1 MTPDINLLP
10 KRDRQS
16 AGKKL
21 LFLVTGIIFAL
32 LFIGIGT
39 QYFIVNK
46 NIDRLQ
52 AEKQTEEAEKIQ
64 LETKVAALQS
74 PVVADLATSVRFVE
88 SVSYPVSPLLTEL
101 LKYIPVNTYVRSY
114 MFTEN
119 TITFDVDFET
129 LSTVS
134 TYIGDLDGSAY
145 FTDVKVES
153 ISTFHPK
160 EDGEE
165 EKTTSFDEVE
175 RFANT
180 ITVTIEPSYLRS
192 GGVVQ

>member
-1 MTPDINLLP
+1 MAPDINLLP
-10 KRDRQS
+10 KRDRS
-16 AGKKL
+16 LANKR
-21 LFLVTGIIFAL
+21 LFFIIFGIVFAL

-39 QYFIVNK
+39 QYVIVSK

-52 AEKQTEEAEKIQ
+52 AMKQTEEAGKSQ
-64 LETKVAALQS
+64 LQAKVAALET
-74 PVVADLATSVRFVE
+74 PVVADLATSVQFIE

-101 LKYIPVNTYVRSY
+101 LKYIPENTYVRSY
-114 MFTEN
+114 KFTEN
-119 TITFDVDFET
+119 TITVDVDFET
-129 LSTVS
+129 LSHVS
-134 TYIGDLDGSAY
+134 TYIGDVDGSAY

-153 ISTFHPK
+153 ISTFSPK
-160 EDGEE
+160 DDEE

-180 ITVTIEPSYLRS
+180 ITVTIEPSYLRN